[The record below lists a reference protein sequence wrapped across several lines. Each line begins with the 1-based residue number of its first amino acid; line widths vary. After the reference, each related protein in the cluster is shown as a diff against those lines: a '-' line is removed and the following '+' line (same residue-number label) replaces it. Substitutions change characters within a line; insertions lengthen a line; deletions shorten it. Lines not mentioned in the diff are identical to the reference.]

1 MTSSVFLDT
10 SGWIAILNSVDSQH
24 LIAQDTWRELANRG
38 CRFVVTDWIIAETGN
53 GLSRSLMR
61 GRFVEVVQQMLEA
74 PSVEIVAICDDL
86 LRRALAEY
94 AKFADKS
101 WGLVDCASF
110 IVMRERG
117 ITEAFTCDRH
127 FDQAGFECLLPTL

>member
-1 MTSSVFLDT
+1 
-10 SGWIAILNSVDSQH
+10 
-24 LIAQDTWRELANRG
+24 
-38 CRFVVTDWIIAETGN
+38 
-53 GLSRSLMR
+53 
-61 GRFVEVVQQMLEA
+61 MLEA

-86 LRRALAEY
+86 LRRALADY